1 MVALALDGYVHLE
14 LRQAIWG
21 LPQAGILA
29 NKCLPCKL
37 APFGYYKHT
46 NTSGLWYHKSHPIS
60 FTLVVE
66 DFSVKYVNKDDV
78 DHLIAS
84 INSTYTLTK
93 DWTGNLYCGIALN
106 WDYVNCTVN
115 ISSDT
120 SRKKCRS
127 ITTSCHGRGKHAPTH
142 LPLSNMALRLK
153 LLSLPT
159 H

>member
-1 MVALALDGYVHLE
+1 MCIDIKNFYLTAPLDYFEYIKMPLSLFSLRIQEQYNMVALALDGYVHLE
-14 LRQAIWG
+14 MRRAVWG

-93 DWTGNLYCGIALN
+93 DRTRNFYCGITSD
-106 WDYVNCTVN
+106 WD
-115 ISSDT
+115 
-120 SRKKCRS
+120 
-127 ITTSCHGRGKHAPTH
+127 
-142 LPLSNMALRLK
+142 
-153 LLSLPT
+153 
-159 H
+159 